1 MWAHTSSSPPSSL
14 YLPSLYPLYPSLSPT
29 DGAEW
34 AAAGVG
40 DGRAER
46 RQSRGAE
53 AERGGDEG

>member
-1 MWAHTSSSPPSSL
+1 MWAHTSSSPLSSL

-40 DGRAER
+40 DGRVER
-46 RQSRGAE
+46 RQSRGVE